1 MECQQVHSLKSLNQ
15 ECLTPKAEGFESDH
29 ESHAYSVNHSSASE
43 ELDNLQLD
51 LNKINSFDLIQL
63 EEVSDTLEQECP
75 TLEAQGFNLDAK
87 SLFVEDRKP
96 AAMPEAGE
104 ILEDSKSSAK
114 SDGNVTAIADSGATE
129 GLDNADS

>member
-1 MECQQVHSLKSLNQ
+1 M
-15 ECLTPKAEGFESDH
+15 
-29 ESHAYSVNHSSASE
+29 
-43 ELDNLQLD
+43 
-51 LNKINSFDLIQL
+51 
-63 EEVSDTLEQECP
+63 
-75 TLEAQGFNLDAK
+75 DAK

-104 ILEDSKSSAK
+104 VLEESKPSAK